1 MAWEK
6 MIRPISFWVN
16 CCNENLILRYGW
28 WFRNLANQLTWWISH
43 YSQDFFTSQ
52 VVVWDFWTIN
62 SINCHNIRINQD
74 VCNLGAKWGA
84 PPSPRPPL
92 LGGNQV
98 GDAGHL
104 ERTSPKD
111 QVLGCQGSKR
121 CIATVGMWCCD
132 LWIAL
137 EPHLLENT
145 CTPRVDSPPRR
156 IFTNVSKWNLMNKVL
171 KYL

>member
-1 MAWEK
+1 MEEIWLTSWHGGY
-6 MIRPISFWVN
+6 PIIHRVFLHPRW
-16 CCNENLILRYGW
+16 LFG
-28 WFRNLANQLTWWISH
+28 ISEP
-43 YSQDFFTSQ
+43 STVST
-52 VVVWDFWTIN
+52 VISN
-62 SINCHNIRINQD
+62 RINQD
-74 VCNLGAKWGA
+74 VCNLGANWGA